1 MTVEVLGADFSVCK
15 ATDFSRIDPNAP
27 YCFLARTDAESS
39 LVCETD
45 RVPSNTTA
53 REDGWRAMR
62 IAGTLDFSLVGILAK
77 IAALLADA
85 GVSIFAVSTYDT
97 DYILVKNLAR
107 AIEALKTA
115 GYEIRYI

>member
-1 MTVEVLGADFSVCK
+1 MTVEVLRADFSVCK
-15 ATDFSRIDPNAP
+15 VTDFLRVDFNAP
-27 YCFLARTDAESS
+27 YCFLAKTDAESS

-45 RVPSNTTA
+45 RVPSNTAA

-97 DYILVKNLAR
+97 DYILVKDLSR
-107 AIEALKTA
+107 AVHSLDNA
-115 GYEIRYI
+115 GYTIRYL